1 MKARRRW
8 LQQLLG
14 AAAAA
19 ACGQPARAAT
29 GAEVAASAR
38 PAEPPPMRRG
48 LNLTHWFEY
57 DRSQPVRP
65 AELRE
70 LRSLGFDHVR
80 LPLDPLACGWRVAEP
95 MRLPFAQG
103 LQQAVEQVLAAD
115 LALVLDLHLEPSD
128 KASLEQAVQ
137 GRAAVV
143 TLWSALSR
151 MFSQAPVSRL
161 ALELFNEPQ
170 FYGSAAPAWAPFQR
184 QMLQAVREHAP
195 THTVLLTGHQGS
207 SIEGLQRLRP
217 VADPAA
223 VYVFHYY
230 APYLF
235 THQGA
240 HWMETRYTTAGLHR
254 DVRYPASLQAGRPLQ
269 LSQPHP
275 RAADELQRYVAEGWA
290 SERIHRE
297 LSVAAQWAR
306 GHGVPV
312 VCNEFGV
319 LRAAAEPGSRYR
331 WIGDVRR
338 SLEALGIG
346 WTLWDYGH
354 IFGITDQA
362 GTSPTVASRRIEPQA
377 LSALGRPSPG

>member
-1 MKARRRW
+1 VKARRRW

-19 ACGQPARAAT
+19 ACGTSVRAAP
-29 GAEVAASAR
+29 GDAR
-38 PAEPPPMRRG
+38 PPMHRG

-57 DRSQPVRP
+57 DRSQVVRP

-95 MRLPFAQG
+95 ARLPFAQD
-103 LQQAVEQVLAAD
+103 LQQTVEQVLAAE
-115 LALVLDLHLEPSD
+115 LTLVLDLHLEPSD
-128 KASLEQAVQ
+128 KASIEQAAQ
-137 GRAAVV
+137 GRAALVA
-143 TLWSALSR
+143 LWSALAR
-151 MFSQAPVSRL
+151 MVSQAPVPRL

-170 FYGSAAPAWAPFQR
+170 FHGSASPGWAPFQR

-195 THTVLLTGHQGS
+195 AHTVLLTGHQGS
-207 SIEGLQRLRP
+207 SIEGLQRLKP
-217 VADPAA
+217 LADKAA
-223 VYVFHYY
+223 AYVFHYY
-230 APYLF
+230 SPYLF

-275 RAADELQRYVAEGWA
+275 RAADELQRYVAERWA
-290 SERIHRE
+290 AERIHRE
-297 LSVAAQWAR
+297 LSAAALWAR
-306 GHGVPV
+306 THGVPV

-319 LRAAAEPGSRYR
+319 LRAAADPASRYR

-338 SLEALGIG
+338 SLETLGIG
-346 WTLWDYGH
+346 WTLWDYAH
-354 IFGITDQA
+354 IFGITE
-362 GTSPTVASRRIEPQA
+362 TSSTPPTSAPRRIEPLA
-377 LSALGRPSPG
+377 LAALGRPGPG